1 MADLFWWLGS
11 AVSVA
16 GFRDFNSGS
25 YSVTVDG
32 EVSVFNAQSSFREP
46 TTLFF
51 VTGLGAD
58 AIHNLTVVNLE
69 NRLLAIGSI
78 NVTTFNTTQA

>member
-1 MADLFWWLGS
+1 MS
-11 AVSVA
+11 IS
-16 GFRDFNSGS
+16 GFQDFNSGH

-46 TTLFF
+46 TTLFYMS
-51 VTGLGAD
+51 GLSAD
-58 AIHNLTVVNLE
+58 TIHNLTVVNLE

-78 NVTTFNTTQA
+78 NVTTINTRQA